1 MPRNRFPDPDP
12 IVQNLLQEED
22 GTDTEQVVA
31 LVGFV
36 GNGRV
41 DPDDPEHPLS
51 EEERT
56 RLRIHADRN
65 LQRWLEVP
73 RRAVVDVQ
81 QLEPESVFTRSVVW
95 VCNDA
100 MVEDLFQPDDVTQIA
115 NAFNAAGAP
124 YSTWNLIPE
133 TRLVTAGLLD
143 LIWYEDDEEGGSY
156 S

>member
-12 IVQNLLQEED
+12 IVQNLLQE
-22 GTDTEQVVA
+22 GNSSDTEQVVA

-41 DPDDPEHPLS
+41 DPEDPENPLS
-51 EEERT
+51 QEERT
-56 RLRIHADRN
+56 HLRIHADRN

-73 RRAVVDVQ
+73 RPAVVDVR
-81 QLEPESVFTRSVVW
+81 QLEPDSVFTRSVVW
-95 VCNDA
+95 VCNET
-100 MVEDLFQPDDVTQIA
+100 MVEDLFVPDDVTAIG
-115 NAFNAAGAP
+115 NAFNVAGAP

-133 TRLVTAGLLD
+133 TRLVAAALLD
-143 LIWYEDDEEGGSY
+143 LIWYEDEEEGGSY